1 YKGEVGKLIVA
12 EMEKQGGLI
21 SMQDLENYSAK
32 WRTPITGAYKN
43 YRIISMG
50 PPSSGGIALLQLL
63 KGIEGHPIKRF
74 GHNTRETIHI
84 MTELERR
91 VYVDRTTH
99 LGDPD
104 YVQVPKDK
112 LLNEDYLKNRF
123 HDINMK
129 KATPSSEIKEGY
141 VERIETIET
150 THYSIVD
157 TQKNAVSI
165 TTTLNG
171 NFGSKVVVEGAGF
184 FLNNNMDDF
193 TAKPGHANMFG
204 LVGGIPN
211 IIEPGKRMLSSM
223 TPTILEKE
231 GNLFMVLGTPGG
243 STIITSVFQ
252 TILNVIEHNMGMQ
265 EAINAKKVHHQWLP
279 DHILAETGAIDSLIH
294 EDLNEMGHKIVPVE
308 KIGRIEGILI
318 KPDGSIEAGADYT
331 RGDDTALAY

>member
-1 YKGEVGKLIVA
+1 
-12 EMEKQGGLI
+12 
-21 SMQDLENYSAK
+21 
-32 WRTPITGAYKN
+32 
-43 YRIISMG
+43 
-50 PPSSGGIALLQLL
+50 
-63 KGIEGHPIKRF
+63 
-74 GHNTRETIHI
+74 
-84 MTELERR
+84 
-91 VYVDRTTH
+91 VDRTTH